1 MANDIAVTPS
11 HNAGDP
17 KAATEEILGRHYQRV
32 KFIWGPDGTAIVLDD
47 VLGQRLPVNLA
58 QSALLPAAL
67 TPLGGIKNGPAEGT
81 ALARMS
87 LGSTLTP
94 AIDTAGMRNLGLL
107 IPSTFDG
114 GLLSFLV
121 SDSLAGT
128 YLALYDITNTQVVM
142 TVAASRAYD
151 MPGELTAWRFIKIAA
166 NTAQLTT
173 DTDFILVYRS

>member
-17 KAATEEILGRHYQRV
+17 KAATEEILGRHYQQV
-32 KFIWGPDGTAIVLDD
+32 KFIWGPNGTAIMLDD

-81 ALARMS
+81 AIVSIA
-87 LGSTLTP
+87 LGTTISS
-94 AIDTAGMRNLGLL
+94 AFDTAGMRNLGLL
-107 IPSTFDG
+107 VPSTFDG
-114 GLLSFLV
+114 VSLSFLV

-128 YLALYDITNTQVVM
+128 YLALYDITNAQVVM
-142 TVAASRAYD
+142 TIAASRAYD
-151 MPGELTAWRFIKIAA
+151 MPGELTAWRFIKLVA

-173 DTDFILVYRS
+173 TTDFTLVYRS